1 MITLKR
7 NKALKMVELSLLFA
21 LFNVKS
27 STVNPDLQYNSL
39 IQLKQF

>member
-7 NKALKMVELSLLFA
+7 NKVVELSLLFA
-21 LFNVKS
+21 LFNAKS

-39 IQLKQF
+39 IQL